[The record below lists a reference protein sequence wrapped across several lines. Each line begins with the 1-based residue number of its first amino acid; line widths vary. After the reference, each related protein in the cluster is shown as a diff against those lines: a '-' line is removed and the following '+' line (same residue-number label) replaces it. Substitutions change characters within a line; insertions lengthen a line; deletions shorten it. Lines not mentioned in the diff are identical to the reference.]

1 MSAVKY
7 LWNGKDYE
15 RLRTDTEK
23 RLEEAYGSE
32 SVAKFVVSSFL
43 ESTIN
48 DSRNKGDM
56 GGYTTYLLPMSAM
69 GGTLTGFAAPGAMLQ
84 NCEAIISPI
93 EDVDFAIT
101 VYGDSMAPEYPSG
114 SRILIKKINPNI
126 FIDWGKTYVLDTANG
141 VIVKELHECKG
152 KEGYVKCHSVNP
164 DPKFS
169 DFDVPLS
176 EVYGVYRV
184 LMCMSANNMSFF
196 INLAKGFI
204 RSAVNQVGRD
214 GGRVISNKL
223 YGNSHS
229 TPIRNVSST
238 DSGVYIDNLTSE
250 PISNE
255 DLRIRIKEEGFKISY
270 SISDMG
276 LLLKIWGYILGVISS
291 AILYAIC
298 PILITLLILVF
309 WWFIIMKYRMSM
321 VSAYRYGEIGVY
333 TQDRRYRTGK
343 RLAGYKKQKISFLV
357 PASEYEKKIILYICI
372 FYTVLSVS
380 MSVCG
385 YFYMIFSKH

>member
-1 MSAVKY
+1 
-7 LWNGKDYE
+7 
-15 RLRTDTEK
+15 
-23 RLEEAYGSE
+23 
-32 SVAKFVVSSFL
+32 
-43 ESTIN
+43 
-48 DSRNKGDM
+48 
-56 GGYTTYLLPMSAM
+56 
-69 GGTLTGFAAPGAMLQ
+69 
-84 NCEAIISPI
+84 
-93 EDVDFAIT
+93 
-101 VYGDSMAPEYPSG
+101 
-114 SRILIKKINPNI
+114 
-126 FIDWGKTYVLDTANG
+126 
-141 VIVKELHECKG
+141 
-152 KEGYVKCHSVNP
+152 
-164 DPKFS
+164 
-169 DFDVPLS
+169 
-176 EVYGVYRV
+176 
-184 LMCMSANNMSFF
+184 MSFF

-385 YFYMIFSKH
+385 YFLYAFFQSID

>member
-1 MSAVKY
+1 MYDLKGFRQAFNLTQKQLAEILKCQQSNISGMEKTMRD
-7 LWNGKDYE
+7 LEPIQK
-15 RLRTDTEK
+15 K

-152 KEGYVKCHSVNP
+152 KEGYVKCHSINP

-184 LMCMSANNMSFF
+184 LMCMSA
-196 INLAKGFI
+196 K
-204 RSAVNQVGRD
+204 
-214 GGRVISNKL
+214 
-223 YGNSHS
+223 
-229 TPIRNVSST
+229 
-238 DSGVYIDNLTSE
+238 
-250 PISNE
+250 
-255 DLRIRIKEEGFKISY
+255 
-270 SISDMG
+270 
-276 LLLKIWGYILGVISS
+276 
-291 AILYAIC
+291 
-298 PILITLLILVF
+298 
-309 WWFIIMKYRMSM
+309 
-321 VSAYRYGEIGVY
+321 
-333 TQDRRYRTGK
+333 
-343 RLAGYKKQKISFLV
+343 
-357 PASEYEKKIILYICI
+357 
-372 FYTVLSVS
+372 
-380 MSVCG
+380 
-385 YFYMIFSKH
+385 